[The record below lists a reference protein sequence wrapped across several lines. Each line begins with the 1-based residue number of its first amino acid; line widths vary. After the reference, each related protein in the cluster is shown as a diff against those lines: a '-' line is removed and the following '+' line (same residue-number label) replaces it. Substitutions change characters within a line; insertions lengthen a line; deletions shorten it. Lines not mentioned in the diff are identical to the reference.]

1 MKEPPTSSFPM
12 KKRPLDALFLWCAHI
27 AYVIFDILYVCACV
41 VFFLLLQIFG
51 NTALVRCS
59 HTQNGLKI
67 ERGIVDG
74 SDFPSFL

>member
-1 MKEPPTSSFPM
+1 M

-27 AYVIFDILYVCACV
+27 AYVIFDILYVCGF
-41 VFFLLLQIFG
+41 FFLLLQICG

-59 HTQNGLKI
+59 HTQDGLKI
-67 ERGIVDG
+67 ECGIMDRHG